1 MKASK
6 YIVCIF
12 LSLFCLNSP
21 AKTIADL
28 VYVIDQFEP
37 YNYQSEDGHINGFAV
52 EILNKVWEKLDI
64 PPQKIH
70 VYPWARGYKLAKN
83 QKNTLLFSTTRSK
96 SREHQFKW
104 ACPIGNTRIVLIAR
118 HSKNIKIQTIDEAKR
133 YKTVAIM
140 SDIGHQM
147 LQKNH
152 FDNTKIELSN
162 LLDNALIMLSK
173 GRVDFISIS
182 ESIAL
187 PKLVKMGESLKN
199 YQIVWVLEEF
209 PICFA
214 FNPETDDALV
224 KMFQEALDEVHETP
238 NFVQALKKKYHLV
251 LE

>member
-37 YNYQSEDGHINGFAV
+37 YNYRAADGSIQGFAV
-52 EILNKVWEKLDI
+52 DILNQVWRLSGTEAQTI
-64 PPQKIH
+64 Q
-70 VYPWARGYKLAKN
+70 VYPWARGYKLAQK
-83 QKNTLLFSTTRSK
+83 QKNTLLFSTTRSL
-96 SREHQFKW
+96 SREHKFKW
-104 ACPIGNTRIVLIAR
+104 ACPIGYTRIVLIAR
-118 HSKNIKIQTIDEAKR
+118 RSQNIKIQTIDDAKK

-162 LLDNALIMLSK
+162 SLDNALIMLTK

-199 YQIVWVLEEF
+199 YQIVWVLEAF

-224 KMFQEALDEVHETP
+224 NMFQDALDEVHETP
-238 NFVQALKKKYHLV
+238 NFVQALKQKYHLV